1 MTGKTAKELVQEH
14 EEFKSRLLEDVFGK
28 GNKEKVHMEKVTM
41 LIWQFRDDPSVVNFM
56 AQFVARFAG
65 SRDTFDG
72 IEFYLPQLSHMIIH
86 LEADWDD
93 AILERF
99 ALIVSQQSPHFALQ
113 FNWILQ
119 GALEDYQPETATG
132 DPNPAYNQLFYSR
145 CVKLLGNMERCVV
158 YGSPQ
163 AHELKKM
170 FDEGKVSR
178 EEYEM
183 LEEADRR
190 FNAAEITSRSSA
202 SEADKTGGF
211 GGVLWYKRHVRT
223 APYKRKP
230 WKTRYFL
237 VSERM
242 LYCYNVPPSQGGH
255 LCRAMPLEGAEVMP
269 SESTKYDHM
278 FEVHNQNFMFRMRAE
293 SEEDKFKWMDV
304 LKAESESKSLDST
317 HDIDGESSTAS
328 SSGIVNIGQGA
339 LSETTRSDDVCGDLT
354 PSQLSRYDF
363 YKKERDF
370 VRSLCDVAEDLRAKE
385 RDERKKLAPGLMEEL
400 EIPPCAYIPLCNST
414 DVWRRVHSVMAKDTK
429 VFNTNERCPI
439 MMFFVTKRGEQMHQH
454 RKGLRDENLDV
465 AEYLHLQYQVP
476 DPPAT
481 IGEVDEEEEEMDEPV
496 EPDVVYPDSESN
508 GANGD
513 SEHSK
518 SSSATLLWKEE
529 GDSEG
534 KQNAAA
540 PSPQKGNGQIRKFV
554 KDNLARMPT
563 KIANRLDSK
572 RNLKKTALDN
582 ATLPLQSVPIV
593 ENREVNDD
601 EQSVNSVGSGSIHK
615 QGGVLL
621 AGDEG
626 DGIDK
631 DSVDK
636 AKDIV
641 TGGETWSEKSARM
654 LKEYFEGS
662 DLMGDTDTTCTEI
675 VGLIAKSNDDLR
687 QEVFVM
693 QMIHYYKSVF
703 AKASLP
709 LWLRTYRI
717 LSLSKSTGLIE
728 LITDA
733 TSLDALKKAEKY
745 PEKGGLRAYFEQV
758 YGPPESSAFKAAQRN
773 FMQSLAGYAIV
784 SYLLGL
790 KDRHNGNIM
799 IDIHGRLIF
808 IDFGF
813 AMGMAPGHEFSM
825 ERAPFKFTPEYLEVM
840 DGPKSECFAQFKDLF
855 LAGFEAARKN
865 SQVALG
871 LVEIMMYKSNFP
883 CFTGSRYGN
892 GVALKRFEKRLML
905 DLPDDKARKG
915 ALKLVEK
922 SLNHTGTNL
931 YDKFQKYSNGYAV

>member
-1 MTGKTAKELVQEH
+1 MSGKRAKELAQEH

-28 GNKEKVHMEKVTM
+28 ENKEKVQMEKVMM

-56 AQFVARFAG
+56 ARFVERFSG

-72 IEFYLPQLSHMIIH
+72 IEFYLPQLAHMVIH

-93 AILERF
+93 AVLERF

-113 FNWILQ
+113 FTWILQ

-132 DPNPAYNQLFYSR
+132 DPNPAYNQLHYSR
-145 CVKLLGNMERCVV
+145 CVKLLGNIERCVV

-163 AHELKKM
+163 AQKLKKL

-190 FNAAEITSRSSA
+190 FKAEEITSRSAA
-202 SEADKTGGF
+202 SESDKAGGF

-223 APYKRKP
+223 AAYKRKP

-278 FEVHNQNFMFRMRAE
+278 FEVRNQNFMFRMRAE
-293 SEEDKFKWMDV
+293 NEEDKAKWMNV
-304 LKAESESKSLDST
+304 LKTESESKSLDPSRES
-317 HDIDGESSTAS
+317 DGDSSTAS
-328 SSGIVNIGQGA
+328 SSGIVSVGQAA
-339 LSETTRSDDVCGDLT
+339 LSETSRSDDARKG
-354 PSQLSRYDF
+354 LSPTELARYDF

-370 VRSLCDVAEDLRAKE
+370 VRSLCDVAEDLRAEE
-385 RDERKKLAPGLMEEL
+385 RDERKKLAPVLMEEL

-439 MMFFVTKRGEQMHQH
+439 MMFFVTKRGEQMHHH
-454 RKGLRDENLDV
+454 RKGLRDENFDV

-476 DPPAT
+476 EPPAP
-481 IGEVDEEEEEMDEPV
+481 IGEVDEEDEEETEEPMV
-496 EPDVVYPDSESN
+496 SNAVDPAPESN
-508 GANGD
+508 GVNGD
-513 SEHSK
+513 SEHLRTN
-518 SSSATLLWKEE
+518 AMLLWKEE
-529 GDSEG
+529 GEPAS
-534 KQNAAA
+534 KQNPAT
-540 PSPQKGNGQIRKFV
+540 PSPQKGNGQIRRFV
-554 KDNLARMPT
+554 RDNLVKMPT
-563 KIANRLDSK
+563 KIANRLDSR
-572 RNLKKTALDN
+572 RNLRKSALDY
-582 ATLPLQSVPIV
+582 AILPLQSVPIL
-593 ENREVNDD
+593 ENRDMNDD
-601 EQSVNSVGSGSIHK
+601 DQSVTSVGSGSVHK
-615 QGGVLL
+615 LGGVLL
-621 AGDEG
+621 AGDDA
-626 DGIDK
+626 DGIDQ
-631 DSVDK
+631 SRIDK
-636 AKDIV
+636 AKDVV
-641 TGGETWSEKSARM
+641 TGGETWSEKSARL

-675 VGLIAKSNDDLR
+675 VGLISKSNDDLR

-733 TSLDALKKAEKY
+733 TSLDALKKSESY

-758 YGPPESSAFKAAQRN
+758 YGPPGSQGFKAAQNN
-773 FMQSLAGYAIV
+773 FMHSLAGYALV

-799 IDIHGRLIF
+799 IDIYGHLVF

-825 ERAPFKFTPEYLEVM
+825 ERAPFKFTLEYLDVM
-840 DGPKSECFAQFKDLF
+840 GGRKSECFAEFKRHFVD
-855 LAGFEAARKN
+855 GFQAARSN
-865 SQVALG
+865 SQIALG

-892 GVALKRFEKRLML
+892 GVSLKRFEKRLML
-905 DLPDDKARKG
+905 NVPDHKVRKSV
-915 ALKLVEK
+915 LKLIDK

-931 YDKFQKYSNGYAV
+931 YDKFQKYSNGYAI